1 VNRCN
6 CVSQARIENH
16 GNRRIFIR
24 DPLKFQHF
32 IRSQKRRADSDLRD
46 HDMQWDF
53 RTLSPESA
61 HQVTWLM
68 GMTPSPHRFTETR
81 PLHASTSCVTLA
93 QEVSAMDE
101 PAEVDARQN
110 RQEAPPSKESSDPD
124 GGDVPRDYKY
134 KYKYKY
140 EKGQDEDKDKDDE
153 KAGDGGKGDK
163 KDKDGE
169 DGQKKPRNRTPIII
183 LVVIAVIA
191 IIGGLI
197 FWLMT
202 RNQESTDDAYTEGN
216 AVSIAPKVSGY
227 VVENRINDNVFVH
240 AGDLLLKIDPRDF
253 IVACDQAQAN
263 LDAAVAQEASA
274 EVDLHTTKVR
284 APANLAEARAQLAQA
299 RANLAQSEND
309 SKRQHGVDPR
319 ATTQTNVDQATT
331 AVRSNTANVQSAEA
345 QVSVAALVKET
356 IETAEATLKQ
366 RKAQAEQAQANLAQA
381 QLNLSYTDVTA
392 PQDGQITRRNVDLGT
407 FAQAGEQVF
416 YLVTRNVWVVANY
429 KETQL
434 DRMRV
439 GQRVD
444 IKVDA
449 YSDLH
454 LSGHVESI
462 QAGSGA
468 RFTAFPAE
476 NATGNF
482 VKIVRRVPVKIVID
496 HGLENWP
503 FLPLGLSVEPTVYF
517 K

>member
-1 VNRCN
+1 
-6 CVSQARIENH
+6 
-16 GNRRIFIR
+16 
-24 DPLKFQHF
+24 
-32 IRSQKRRADSDLRD
+32 
-46 HDMQWDF
+46 
-53 RTLSPESA
+53 
-61 HQVTWLM
+61 
-68 GMTPSPHRFTETR
+68 
-81 PLHASTSCVTLA
+81 
-93 QEVSAMDE
+93 MDD
-101 PAEVDARQN
+101 PAEVSARQN
-110 RQEAPPSKESSDPD
+110 RQEAPPGQSARDAD
-124 GGDVPRDYKY
+124 GGNVPRNYKY

-140 EKGQDEDKDKDDE
+140 EKGKDEDKAAKNKGDEKKDEDSGKDEAGDKDKDKGKDE
-153 KAGDGGKGDK
+153 K

-169 DGQKKPRNRTPIII
+169 DGQKKPKSRMPIII
-183 LVVIAVIA
+183 LVVVAVIA

-227 VVENRINDNVFVH
+227 VVDNRINDNVFVH

-253 IVACDQAQAN
+253 IVARDQAQAN

-284 APANLAEARAQLAQA
+284 APANLAEAQAQLAQA
-299 RANLAQSEND
+299 RANLVQSEND

-331 AVRSNTANVQSAEA
+331 AVRSNAANVQSAEA
-345 QVSVAALVKET
+345 QVSVAALVKEA

-366 RKAQAEQAQANLAQA
+366 RHAQAEQARANLAQA
-381 QLNLSYTDVTA
+381 KLNLSYTDVTA
-392 PQDGQITRRNVDLGT
+392 PQDGQITRRNVDVGT

-449 YSDLH
+449 YTDLH

-462 QAGSGA
+462 QGGSGA

>member
-1 VNRCN
+1 M
-6 CVSQARIENH
+6 
-16 GNRRIFIR
+16 
-24 DPLKFQHF
+24 DD
-32 IRSQKRRADSDLRD
+32 ADEDS
-46 HDMQWDF
+46 
-53 RTLSPESA
+53 S
-61 HQVTWLM
+61 
-68 GMTPSPHRFTETR
+68 TER
-81 PLHASTSCVTLA
+81 
-93 QEVSAMDE
+93 
-101 PAEVDARQN
+101 
-110 RQEAPPSKESSDPD
+110 RQEASVKSSRDSE
-124 GGDVPRDYKY
+124 GSDVPRDYRY

-140 EKGQDEDKDKDDE
+140 EKGKDEEQDQDKDARKKGDENDEGSGKDEDKGKDDN
-153 KAGDGGKGDK
+153 KAKDDKKGKDDK
-163 KDKDGE
+163 KDKP
-169 DGQKKPRNRTPIII
+169 KSRTPIII
-183 LVVIAVIA
+183 LIVIAVIA

-202 RNQESTDDAYTEGN
+202 RNQVSTDDAYTEGN

-240 AGDLLLKIDPRDF
+240 AGDLLLKIDPRDY

-263 LDAAVAQEASA
+263 LDAAVAQQTGA

-284 APANLAEARAQLAQA
+284 APANLAQAQAQLAQA
-299 RANLAQSEND
+299 RANLGQSDND

-331 AVRSNTANVQSAEA
+331 AVRSNAANVQSAEA
-345 QVSVAALVKET
+345 QLSVAALVKET

-366 RKAQAEQAQANLAQA
+366 RKAQVEQARANLAQA
-381 QLNLSYTDVTA
+381 KLNLSYTDVTA

-449 YSDLH
+449 YPDLH

-462 QAGSGA
+462 QGGSGA

-482 VKIVRRVPVKIVID
+482 VKIVRRVPVKILID

-503 FLPLGLSVEPTVYF
+503 FLPLGLSVAPTVYF

>member
-1 VNRCN
+1 MDDTKEVGDR
-6 CVSQARIENH
+6 
-16 GNRRIFIR
+16 
-24 DPLKFQHF
+24 
-32 IRSQKRRADSDLRD
+32 
-46 HDMQWDF
+46 
-53 RTLSPESA
+53 ES
-61 HQVTWLM
+61 
-68 GMTPSPHRFTETR
+68 
-81 PLHASTSCVTLA
+81 
-93 QEVSAMDE
+93 
-101 PAEVDARQN
+101 
-110 RQEAPPSKESSDPD
+110 RQEAPGQSSHNPD
-124 GGDVPRDYKY
+124 STDAPRDFKY

-140 EKGQDEDKDKDDE
+140 EKGKDEEQDKAQDKDDAA
-153 KAGDGGKGDK
+153 KKKDDDGGKGDK
-163 KDKDGE
+163 KDKPGD
-169 DGQKKPRNRTPIII
+169 DGQKKPKNRMPIII
-183 LVVIAVIA
+183 LIVIAVIA

-202 RNQESTDDAYTEGN
+202 RNQEGTDDAYTEGN

-240 AGDLLLKIDPRDF
+240 AGDLLLKIDPRDY

-263 LDAAVAQEASA
+263 LDAAVAQQTGA

-284 APANLAEARAQLAQA
+284 APANLAQAQAQLAQA
-299 RANLAQSEND
+299 RANLKQSDND
-309 SKRQHGVDPR
+309 SKRQHSVDPR
-319 ATTQTNVDQATT
+319 ATTQTNVDQSTT
-331 AVRSNTANVQSAEA
+331 AVRSNSATVQSAEA
-345 QVSVAALVKET
+345 QLSVAALVKET
-356 IETAEATLKQ
+356 IETAEATLNQ
-366 RKAQAEQAQANLAQA
+366 RKAQVEQARANLAQA
-381 QLNLSYTDVTA
+381 NLNLSYTDVTA

-416 YLVTRNVWVVANY
+416 YLVTRDVWVVANY

-462 QAGSGA
+462 QGGSGA

-482 VKIVRRVPVKIVID
+482 VKIVRRVPVKILID

-503 FLPLGLSVEPTVYF
+503 FLPLGLSVAPTVYV

>member
-1 VNRCN
+1 M
-6 CVSQARIENH
+6 
-16 GNRRIFIR
+16 
-24 DPLKFQHF
+24 D
-32 IRSQKRRADSDLRD
+32 DSD
-46 HDMQWDF
+46 
-53 RTLSPESA
+53 EASA
-61 HQVTWLM
+61 RGSTQE
-68 GMTPSPHRFTETR
+68 TPRGT
-81 PLHASTSCVTLA
+81 
-93 QEVSAMDE
+93 
-101 PAEVDARQN
+101 
-110 RQEAPPSKESSDPD
+110 D
-124 GGDVPRDYKY
+124 GADLPREYKY

-140 EKGQDEDKDKDDE
+140 EKEKEDDKNEGDDDAE
-153 KAGDGGKGDK
+153 QGGKDENKDNGDK
-163 KDKDGE
+163 KDKDGD
-169 DGQKKPRNRTPIII
+169 DGQKEKRKNRTPIII
-183 LVVIAVIA
+183 LIVIAVIA

-227 VVENRINDNVFVH
+227 VVQNRVNDNVFVH
-240 AGDLLLKIDPRDF
+240 AGDLLLKIDPRDYL
-253 IVACDQAQAN
+253 VACDQAQAN
-263 LDAAVAQEASA
+263 LDAAIAQETGA

-284 APANLAEARAQLAQA
+284 APANLAQAQAQLVQA
-299 RANLAQSEND
+299 RANLGQSEND

-331 AVRSNTANVQSAEA
+331 SVRSNVANVQSAEA

-356 IETAEATLKQ
+356 IETAQATLKQ
-366 RKAQAEQAQANLAQA
+366 RKAQVEQAQANLAQA
-381 QLNLSYTDVTA
+381 KLNLSYTDVTA

-416 YLVTRNVWVVANY
+416 YLVTRDVWVVANY

-462 QAGSGA
+462 QGGSGA

-482 VKIVRRVPVKIVID
+482 VKIVRRVPVKILID

-503 FLPLGLSVEPTVYF
+503 VLPLGLSVAPTVYF

>member
-1 VNRCN
+1 MNDADED
-6 CVSQARIENH
+6 STA
-16 GNRRIFIR
+16 GNR
-24 DPLKFQHF
+24 Q
-32 IRSQKRRADSDLRD
+32 
-46 HDMQWDF
+46 
-53 RTLSPESA
+53 
-61 HQVTWLM
+61 
-68 GMTPSPHRFTETR
+68 GTPVRWSR
-81 PLHASTSCVTLA
+81 
-93 QEVSAMDE
+93 
-101 PAEVDARQN
+101 
-110 RQEAPPSKESSDPD
+110 DPD
-124 GGDVPRDYKY
+124 GADVPRDYRY

-140 EKGQDEDKDKDDE
+140 EKGGDEEEVRDKVATKKDDASDE
-153 KAGDGGKGDK
+153 ESAKNENDG
-163 KDKDGE
+163 KDGRKDQ
-169 DGQKKPRNRTPIII
+169 DGDHGPTKKPKSRTPIII
-183 LVVIAVIA
+183 LIVVGVIA

-227 VVENRINDNVFVH
+227 IVDNRINDNVFVH
-240 AGDLLLKIDPRDF
+240 AGDLLLKIDSRDYL
-253 IVACDQAQAN
+253 VARDQAHAN
-263 LDAAVAQEASA
+263 LDAAVAQQTGA

-284 APANLAEARAQLAQA
+284 APANLAQAQAQLAQA
-299 RANLAQSEND
+299 RANLAQSDND

-319 ATTQTNVDQATT
+319 ATTQTNVDQSTT
-331 AVRSNTANVQSAEA
+331 AVRSNAANVESAEA
-345 QVSVAALVKET
+345 QLSVAALVKET

-366 RKAQAEQAQANLAQA
+366 RKAQVEQARANLAQA
-381 QLNLSYTDVTA
+381 NLNLSYTDVTA

-416 YLVTRNVWVVANY
+416 YLVTRSVWVVANY

-444 IKVDA
+444 IRVDA
-449 YSDLH
+449 YSALH
-454 LSGHVESI
+454 LTGHVESI
-462 QAGSGA
+462 QGGSGA

-482 VKIVRRVPVKIVID
+482 VKIVRRVPVKILID

-503 FLPLGLSVEPTVYF
+503 FLPLGLSVAPTVYV

>member
-1 VNRCN
+1 MDDADENG
-6 CVSQARIENH
+6 ARES
-16 GNRRIFIR
+16 RQVAPVKSTR
-24 DPLKFQHF
+24 
-32 IRSQKRRADSDLRD
+32 DSDGADR
-46 HDMQWDF
+46 
-53 RTLSPESA
+53 
-61 HQVTWLM
+61 
-68 GMTPSPHRFTETR
+68 
-81 PLHASTSCVTLA
+81 
-93 QEVSAMDE
+93 
-101 PAEVDARQN
+101 
-110 RQEAPPSKESSDPD
+110 
-124 GGDVPRDYKY
+124 PRDYRY

-140 EKGQDEDKDKDDE
+140 EKGKDEDAKKKGDDNDEQGDKDENKGKDDKEDKDADD
-153 KAGDGGKGDK
+153 A
-163 KDKDGE
+163 
-169 DGQKKPRNRTPIII
+169 QKKKPKSRTPIII
-183 LVVIAVIA
+183 LIVIAVIA

-240 AGDLLLKIDPRDF
+240 AGDLLLKIDPRDY
-253 IVACDQAQAN
+253 IVARDQAQAN
-263 LDAAVAQEASA
+263 LDAAMAQQTGA

-284 APANLAEARAQLAQA
+284 APANLAQAQAQLTQA
-299 RANLAQSEND
+299 RANLAQSDND

-331 AVRSNTANVQSAEA
+331 SVRSNAANVQSAEA
-345 QVSVAALVKET
+345 QLSVAALVKET

-366 RKAQAEQAQANLAQA
+366 RRAQVEQARASLAQAN
-381 QLNLSYTDVTA
+381 LNLSYTDVTA

-454 LSGHVESI
+454 LTGHVDSI
-462 QAGSGA
+462 QGGSGA

-482 VKIVRRVPVKIVID
+482 VKIVRRVPVKILID

-503 FLPLGLSVEPTVYF
+503 VLPLGLSVEPTVYF

>member
-1 VNRCN
+1 
-6 CVSQARIENH
+6 
-16 GNRRIFIR
+16 
-24 DPLKFQHF
+24 
-32 IRSQKRRADSDLRD
+32 
-46 HDMQWDF
+46 
-53 RTLSPESA
+53 
-61 HQVTWLM
+61 
-68 GMTPSPHRFTETR
+68 
-81 PLHASTSCVTLA
+81 
-93 QEVSAMDE
+93 MDE
-101 PAEVDARQN
+101 ADDDSARES
-110 RQEAPPSKESSDPD
+110 RQEASFKSSRDPD
-124 GGDVPRDYKY
+124 GADLPREYRY

-140 EKGQDEDKDKDDE
+140 EKGGNEGQDQDKAAKKNDDE
-153 KAGDGGKGDK
+153 NQESGKDENKGKDDK
-163 KDKDGE
+163 KDEDGD
-169 DGQKKPRNRTPIII
+169 DGQKKKPKSRMPIII
-183 LVVIAVIA
+183 LIVIAVIA

-202 RNQESTDDAYTEGN
+202 RNQVSTDDAYTEGN

-240 AGDLLLKIDPRDF
+240 AGDLLLKIDPRDY

-263 LDAAVAQEASA
+263 LDAAVAQQTGA

-284 APANLAEARAQLAQA
+284 APANLAQAQAQLAQA
-299 RANLAQSEND
+299 RANLGQSDND

-331 AVRSNTANVQSAEA
+331 AVRSNAANVQSAEA
-345 QVSVAALVKET
+345 QLSVAALVKET

-366 RKAQAEQAQANLAQA
+366 RKAQVEQARANLAQA
-381 QLNLSYTDVTA
+381 KLNLSYTDVTA

-434 DRMRV
+434 DQMRV

-444 IKVDA
+444 IRVDA
-449 YSDLH
+449 YPDLH

-462 QAGSGA
+462 QGGSGA

-482 VKIVRRVPVKIVID
+482 VKIVRRVPVKILID
-496 HGLENWP
+496 HGLEDWP
-503 FLPLGLSVEPTVYF
+503 FLPLGLSVAPTVHV

>member
-1 VNRCN
+1 M
-6 CVSQARIENH
+6 
-16 GNRRIFIR
+16 
-24 DPLKFQHF
+24 D
-32 IRSQKRRADSDLRD
+32 D
-46 HDMQWDF
+46 
-53 RTLSPESA
+53 
-61 HQVTWLM
+61 
-68 GMTPSPHRFTETR
+68 TE
-81 PLHASTSCVTLA
+81 
-93 QEVSAMDE
+93 EVSARE
-101 PAEVDARQN
+101 S
-110 RQEAPPSKESSDPD
+110 RQEAPPGTDSAH
-124 GGDVPRDYKY
+124 VPRDYKY

-140 EKGQDEDKDKDDE
+140 EKDKADKNKGDEDDEEGGKDENK
-153 KAGDGGKGDK
+153 GKGDK
-163 KDKDGE
+163 KDKDGD
-169 DGQKKPRNRTPIII
+169 DGQKKKPRNRTPIII
-183 LVVIAVIA
+183 LIGIAVIA
-191 IIGGLI
+191 MVGGLI

-227 VVENRINDNVFVH
+227 VVENRVNDNVFVH
-240 AGDLLLKIDPRDF
+240 AGDLLLKIDPRDY

-284 APANLAEARAQLAQA
+284 APANLAQAMAQLAQA

-331 AVRSNTANVQSAEA
+331 AVRSNAANVQSAEA

-366 RKAQAEQAQANLAQA
+366 RKAQAEQARANLAQA
-381 QLNLSYTDVTA
+381 KLNLSYTDVTA

-416 YLVTRNVWVVANY
+416 YLVTRDVWVVANY

-449 YSDLH
+449 YSNLH

-462 QAGSGA
+462 QGGSGA

-482 VKIVRRVPVKIVID
+482 VKIVRRVPVKILID
-496 HGLENWP
+496 RGLENWP
-503 FLPLGLSVEPTVYF
+503 FLPLGLSAEPTVYV

>member
-1 VNRCN
+1 M
-6 CVSQARIENH
+6 
-16 GNRRIFIR
+16 
-24 DPLKFQHF
+24 D
-32 IRSQKRRADSDLRD
+32 D
-46 HDMQWDF
+46 
-53 RTLSPESA
+53 
-61 HQVTWLM
+61 
-68 GMTPSPHRFTETR
+68 TE
-81 PLHASTSCVTLA
+81 
-93 QEVSAMDE
+93 EVS
-101 PAEVDARQN
+101 ARQN
-110 RQEAPPSKESSDPD
+110 RQDAPPSTSSRAPD
-124 GGDVPRDYKY
+124 GADLPRIYKY

-140 EKGQDEDKDKDDE
+140 EKGRDEDQADKNKEGERDADKGKDGDKGEDGGKDE
-153 KAGDGGKGDK
+153 DGGKGDK
-163 KDKDGE
+163 KNKDGD
-169 DGQKKPRNRTPIII
+169 DGQKKPKNRKPIII
-183 LVVIAVIA
+183 LIVVAVIA
-191 IIGGLI
+191 IIAGLI

-240 AGDLLLKIDPRDF
+240 AGDLLLKIDPRDY
-253 IVACDQAQAN
+253 IIARDQAQAN
-263 LDAAVAQEASA
+263 LDAALAQEESA

-284 APANLAEARAQLAQA
+284 APANLTEAKAQLAQA
-299 RANLAQSEND
+299 RASLAQSEND
-309 SKRQHGVDPR
+309 SMRQHRVDPR

-331 AVRSNTANVQSAEA
+331 AMRSNAANVQSAEA

-356 IETAEATLKQ
+356 IGTAEATLKQ

-381 QLNLSYTDVTA
+381 NLNLSYTEVTA

-416 YLVTRNVWVVANY
+416 YLVTRDVWVVANY

-434 DRMRV
+434 DRMRI

-444 IKVDA
+444 IKIDA
-449 YSDLH
+449 YPDLH
-454 LSGHVESI
+454 LSGHVGSI
-462 QAGSGA
+462 QGGSGA

-482 VKIVRRVPVKIVID
+482 VKIVRRVPVKILID

-517 K
+517 Q

>member
-1 VNRCN
+1 MDDAHENN
-6 CVSQARIENH
+6 ARES
-16 GNRRIFIR
+16 GQDAPRI
-24 DPLKFQHF
+24 
-32 IRSQKRRADSDLRD
+32 
-46 HDMQWDF
+46 
-53 RTLSPESA
+53 
-61 HQVTWLM
+61 
-68 GMTPSPHRFTETR
+68 
-81 PLHASTSCVTLA
+81 
-93 QEVSAMDE
+93 
-101 PAEVDARQN
+101 
-110 RQEAPPSKESSDPD
+110 
-124 GGDVPRDYKY
+124 YKY

-140 EKGQDEDKDKDDE
+140 EKGNDEVQNQDQGQAAKKKGYDDDE
-153 KAGDGGKGDK
+153 GGAKGDPK
-163 KDKDGE
+163 E
-169 DGQKKPRNRTPIII
+169 KPKSRTPIII
-183 LVVIAVIA
+183 LIIIAGIA
-191 IIGGLI
+191 IIGGLT

-202 RNQESTDDAYTEGN
+202 RNQEGTDDAYTEGN

-227 VVENRINDNVFVH
+227 VVKNRINDNVFVH
-240 AGDLLLKIDPRDF
+240 AGDLLLKIDPRDY

-263 LDAAVAQEASA
+263 LDAAMAQQTVA
-274 EVDLHTTKVR
+274 EVDLHTSKVR
-284 APANLAEARAQLAQA
+284 APANLAQARAQLAQA
-299 RANLAQSEND
+299 RANLLQSDND

-319 ATTQTNVDQATT
+319 ATTQTNVDQSTT

-345 QVSVAALVKET
+345 QLSVAALVKET
-356 IETAEATLKQ
+356 IETAEATQKQ
-366 RKAQAEQAQANLAQA
+366 RKAQVAQARANLAQA
-381 QLNLSYTDVTA
+381 NLNLSYTDVTA

-444 IKVDA
+444 INVDA

-454 LSGHVESI
+454 LTGHIDSI
-462 QAGSGA
+462 QGGSGA

-482 VKIVRRVPVKIVID
+482 VKIVRRVPVKILID

-503 FLPLGLSVEPTVYF
+503 FLPLGLSVAPTVYV

>member
-1 VNRCN
+1 M
-6 CVSQARIENH
+6 
-16 GNRRIFIR
+16 
-24 DPLKFQHF
+24 D
-32 IRSQKRRADSDLRD
+32 D
-46 HDMQWDF
+46 
-53 RTLSPESA
+53 
-61 HQVTWLM
+61 
-68 GMTPSPHRFTETR
+68 TE
-81 PLHASTSCVTLA
+81 
-93 QEVSAMDE
+93 EVSARE
-101 PAEVDARQN
+101 S
-110 RQEAPPSKESSDPD
+110 RQEAPPGTD
-124 GGDVPRDYKY
+124 GADVPRDYKY
-134 KYKYKY
+134 KY
-140 EKGQDEDKDKDDE
+140 EKDKEDDKAEKNKGDEDDE
-153 KAGDGGKGDK
+153 KGGKDENKGEGDK
-163 KDKDGE
+163 KDKDGD
-169 DGQKKPRNRTPIII
+169 DGQKKKPKSRTPIII
-183 LVVIAVIA
+183 LIVIAVIA

-240 AGDLLLKIDPRDF
+240 AGDLLLKIDPRDY

-263 LDAAVAQEASA
+263 LDAAVAQETGA

-284 APANLAEARAQLAQA
+284 APANLAQAMAQLAQA

-331 AVRSNTANVQSAEA
+331 AVRSNAANVQSAEA

-366 RKAQAEQAQANLAQA
+366 RKAQAEQARANLAQA
-381 QLNLSYTDVTA
+381 KLNLSYTDVTA

-416 YLVTRNVWVVANY
+416 YLVTRDVWVVANY

-449 YSDLH
+449 YSNLH

-462 QAGSGA
+462 QGGSGA

-482 VKIVRRVPVKIVID
+482 VKIVRRVPVKILID

-503 FLPLGLSVEPTVYF
+503 FLPLGLSAEPTVYV

>member
-1 VNRCN
+1 MDD
-6 CVSQARIENH
+6 SEEISAR
-16 GNRRIFIR
+16 G
-24 DPLKFQHF
+24 
-32 IRSQKRRADSDLRD
+32 S
-46 HDMQWDF
+46 
-53 RTLSPESA
+53 
-61 HQVTWLM
+61 
-68 GMTPSPHRFTETR
+68 
-81 PLHASTSCVTLA
+81 
-93 QEVSAMDE
+93 
-101 PAEVDARQN
+101 
-110 RQEAPPSKESSDPD
+110 RQETPPGTDGADAPRE
-124 GGDVPRDYKY
+124 YKY

-140 EKGQDEDKDKDDE
+140 EKDKEDDKADKSKGDEDDEEGGKDENK
-153 KAGDGGKGDK
+153 GKGDK
-163 KDKDGE
+163 KDKDGD
-169 DGQKKPRNRTPIII
+169 DGQKKKPRNRTPIII
-183 LVVIAVIA
+183 LIVIAVIA
-191 IIGGLI
+191 MVGGLI

-240 AGDLLLKIDPRDF
+240 AGDLLLKIDPRDY

-284 APANLAEARAQLAQA
+284 APANLAQAMAQLAQA

-331 AVRSNTANVQSAEA
+331 AVRSNAANVQSAEA

-356 IETAEATLKQ
+356 VETAEATLKQ
-366 RKAQAEQAQANLAQA
+366 RKAQTEQARANLAQA
-381 QLNLSYTDVTA
+381 KLNLSYTDVTA
-392 PQDGQITRRNVDLGT
+392 PQNGQITRRNVDLGT

-416 YLVTRNVWVVANY
+416 YLVTRDVWVVANY

-444 IKVDA
+444 IAVDA
-449 YSDLH
+449 YSNLH

-462 QAGSGA
+462 QGGSGA

-482 VKIVRRVPVKIVID
+482 VKIVRRVPVKILID

-503 FLPLGLSVEPTVYF
+503 FLPLGLSVEPTVYV

>member
-1 VNRCN
+1 M
-6 CVSQARIENH
+6 
-16 GNRRIFIR
+16 
-24 DPLKFQHF
+24 D
-32 IRSQKRRADSDLRD
+32 D
-46 HDMQWDF
+46 
-53 RTLSPESA
+53 
-61 HQVTWLM
+61 
-68 GMTPSPHRFTETR
+68 TEK
-81 PLHASTSCVTLA
+81 
-93 QEVSAMDE
+93 VSARE
-101 PAEVDARQN
+101 S
-110 RQEAPPSKESSDPD
+110 RQEAPPGTD
-124 GGDVPRDYKY
+124 GADVPRDYKY

-140 EKGQDEDKDKDDE
+140 EKDKEDDKAEKNKGDEDDE
-153 KAGDGGKGDK
+153 EGGKDENKGNGDK
-163 KDKDGE
+163 KDKDGD
-169 DGQKKPRNRTPIII
+169 DGQKTKPKNRTPIII
-183 LVVIAVIA
+183 LIVIAVIA

-227 VVENRINDNVFVH
+227 VVQNRVNDNVFVH
-240 AGDLLLKIDPRDF
+240 AGDLLLKIDPRDY

-263 LDAAVAQEASA
+263 LDAAVAQETGA

-284 APANLAEARAQLAQA
+284 APANLAQAQAQLAQA
-299 RANLAQSEND
+299 RANLGQSEND

-331 AVRSNTANVQSAEA
+331 SVRSNAANVQSAEA

-356 IETAEATLKQ
+356 IETAQATLKQ
-366 RKAQAEQAQANLAQA
+366 RQAQVEQARASLAQA
-381 QLNLSYTDVTA
+381 KLNLSYTDVTA

-416 YLVTRNVWVVANY
+416 YLVTRDVWVVANY

-462 QAGSGA
+462 QGGSGA

-482 VKIVRRVPVKIVID
+482 VKIVRRVPVKILID

-503 FLPLGLSVEPTVYF
+503 FLPIGLSVEPTVYF